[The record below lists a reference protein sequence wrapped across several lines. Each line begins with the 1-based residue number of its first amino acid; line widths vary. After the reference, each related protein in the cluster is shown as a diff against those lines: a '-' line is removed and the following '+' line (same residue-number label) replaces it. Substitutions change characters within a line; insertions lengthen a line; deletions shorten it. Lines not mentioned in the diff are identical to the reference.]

1 MKEERKYYYKDARTG
16 EEIEITKEQYEL
28 IARMKNKGTKK
39 E

>member
-28 IARMKNKGTKK
+28 IERMNRRIGK
-39 E
+39 